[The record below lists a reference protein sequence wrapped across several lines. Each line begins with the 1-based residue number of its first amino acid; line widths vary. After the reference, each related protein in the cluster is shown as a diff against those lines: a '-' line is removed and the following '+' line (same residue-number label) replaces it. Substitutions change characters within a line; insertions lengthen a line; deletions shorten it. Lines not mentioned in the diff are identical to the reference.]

1 MAGRGRDWQYRRKR
15 KRTRAAAVLPPL
27 ILLLL
32 LPSDGAEV
40 FLTRI
45 GPIWPDLGQNRP
57 YQPIWLGYRIGISEQ
72 QYPIR
77 IRTGRYATLR
87 PFFKTLLVYNANDG
101 TRSLLITVVF
111 FFSVFLIFFG
121 PRHQLIDMQDI
132 KSFCAYHYCALLFLW
147 KLSCPW
153 KKVSYIGYG
162 IRVNKWKDTCNEN
175 NQV

>member
-32 LPSDGAEV
+32 LPSHGTEV

-111 FFSVFLIFFG
+111 FFSVFLLFFWSTS
-121 PRHQLIDMQDI
+121 PTHRYARHQILLCLLLLCLIVPLKVVMSMK
-132 KSFCAYHYCALLFLW
+132 KSIIHRL
-147 KLSCPW
+147 
-153 KKVSYIGYG
+153 
-162 IRVNKWKDTCNEN
+162 
-175 NQV
+175 